1 MYRKKLFRM
10 CAVLLLSALLTGT
23 YADAHEQEALT
34 ENRLLE
40 ILEQHGNAVVL
51 INFFASWCTPC
62 RQEIPLLKMLRNR
75 YPQTELFMIG
85 VSVDTNMNALAA
97 FEKSIQCTYPLYV
110 AAPELISSL
119 QLDAVPRTVILDRQ
133 QHPILN
139 VTGIL
144 PKEVLL
150 ETVDSLL
157 QKNTPEVH

>member
-1 MYRKKLFRM
+1 MYRNRLFRI
-10 CAVLLLSALLTGT
+10 CAVVLLTALLAGT
-23 YADAHEQEALT
+23 CADAHEQEALT

-40 ILEQHGNAVVL
+40 ILEQHGDAVVL
-51 INFFASWCTPC
+51 INFFASWCAPC
-62 RQEIPLLKMLRNR
+62 RQEIPLLKTLRER
-75 YPQTELFMIG
+75 YAPTDLFMIG
-85 VSVDTNMNALAA
+85 VSVDTNMEALAA

-110 AAPELISSL
+110 AAPELLSSL

-139 VTGIL
+139 VTGIV

-157 QKNTPEVH
+157 PKNVSRLQ